1 MQFHL
6 SFSQS
11 IITSFFI
18 AMVFYLKEKMKN
30 LSLTFFWTNYSA
42 LVQKILD
49 CTFKQCTF
57 SVAPQK
63 QLQSK

>member
-30 LSLTFFWTNYSA
+30 LSVTFFWTNYSA
-42 LVQKILD
+42 LVRKILL
-49 CTFKQCTF
+49 
-57 SVAPQK
+57 VH
-63 QLQSK
+63 